1 MMNSRSAYVAIGLGV
16 NLLMLVRGV
25 VLMIALDYAALG
37 LVALVQATI
46 LVCGLM
52 HFGLLNGGYRL
63 LCSAGERTKQR
74 IIDLAY
80 TGFATIAVIIALVA
94 AGVVTVTGGY
104 YVDIAILTAL
114 GGIATLLRSWML
126 NEMVAAGRFGL
137 ANLINAISM
146 IVSLSV
152 LVMLLPDWSGSP
164 KDDGS
169 GVAVLSI
176 AIQPVLFAGLALFS
190 GAVLRP
196 KRLRVS
202 KRLGTVVFKAGF
214 VLFLTGIAI
223 QFNTLVERAYVTG
236 ELGLDSLGRLYL
248 AFLFLTLF
256 NLAPNLV
263 QQVFLPNIV
272 RHWKAGEAGAT
283 SRELRTLL
291 AITVG
296 YCAAVGL
303 ALWLLAEPLL
313 GLVLPRYV
321 PDLHWVYLLTPGL
334 IAFALSAPFALT
346 YNVVIDYT
354 WYVIA
359 YGAGVLATLLAF
371 GGAMLLGETFTLDGV
386 IILRAGIYALMAALL
401 VIGWWQLSRRHP
413 EFRLFVPR
421 LAANRASV

>member
-1 MMNSRSAYVAIGLGV
+1 MNSRSAYVAIGLGV

-25 VLMIALDYAALG
+25 VLMIALEYAALG
-37 LVALVQATI
+37 LVALVQAAI
-46 LVCGLM
+46 LVSGLM

-80 TGFATIAVIIALVA
+80 TGFAVIAAIIALTA
-94 AGVVTVTGGY
+94 AGVVAVTSTNFAF
-104 YVDIAILTAL
+104 IAGLTAL

-126 NEMVAAGRFGL
+126 NEMVAADRFGL

-152 LVMLLPDWSGSP
+152 LAALLPGWPTPP
-164 KDDGS
+164 KADGS
-169 GVAVLSI
+169 GIAVLSI
-176 AIQPVLFAGLALFS
+176 AIQPILFAGLALFS

-196 KRLRVS
+196 KSLRISRRLAS
-202 KRLGTVVFKAGF
+202 VVFKAGF

-223 QFNTLVERAYVTG
+223 QFNTLIERAYVTS
-236 ELGLDSLGRLYL
+236 ELGLEALGRLYL

-272 RHWKAGEAGAT
+272 RHWKAGETEAT

-291 AITVG
+291 AITVA
-296 YCAAVGL
+296 YCTAAVL

-313 GLVLPRYV
+313 GLVLPKYV

-359 YGAGVLATLLAF
+359 YGSGVIATLLAF
-371 GGAMLLGETFTLDGV
+371 GAAILVGETFSLDGV
-386 IILRAGIYALMAALL
+386 IILRASIYALMAVLL
-401 VIGWWQLSRRHP
+401 IAGWWQLSRRHP
-413 EFRLFVPR
+413 EFRLFTPR
-421 LAANRASV
+421 LAGNRASV

>member
-1 MMNSRSAYVAIGLGV
+1 MNSRSAYVAIGLGV

-37 LVALVQATI
+37 LVALVQAAI
-46 LVCGLM
+46 LVSGLM

-80 TGFATIAVIIALVA
+80 TGFALIAVIIALVA
-94 AGVVTVTGGY
+94 AGAVAITGSAY
-104 YVDIAILTAL
+104 ADIAILTAM

-137 ANLINAISM
+137 ANLINALSM
-146 IVSLSV
+146 IASLAV
-152 LVMLLPDWSGSP
+152 LLMLLPDWSRSA

-169 GVAVLSI
+169 GIAVLSI
-176 AIQPVLFAGLALFS
+176 AIQPVLFATLAFMS
-190 GAVLRP
+190 RAVLRP
-196 KRLRVS
+196 KGLRVS
-202 KRLGTVVFKAGF
+202 KRLGGVVFRAGF

-223 QFNTLVERAYVTG
+223 QFNTLVERAYVTS
-236 ELGLDSLGRLYL
+236 ELGLEPLGRLYL

-272 RHWKAGEAGAT
+272 RHWKAGEAAAT

-296 YCAAVGL
+296 YCTAAAL

-313 GLVLPRYV
+313 GLVLPKYV

-354 WYVIA
+354 WYVLA
-359 YGAGVLATLLAF
+359 YGSGVFATLLAF
-371 GGAMLLGETFTLDGV
+371 GGAMLLGETFSLDGV
-386 IILRAGIYALMAALL
+386 IILRASIYALMAALL
-401 VIGWWQLSRRHP
+401 VVGWWQLSRRHP
-413 EFRLFVPR
+413 EFRLFAPR